1 MEYFDQESNS
11 KFIPTCVETSVG
23 VDRTILALLCHAY
36 DEDTAETKKEG
47 KEQDARVV
55 LRFPSKLAPVQAAV
69 LPLAK
74 KLSEPAE
81 KLYKDIRKHFRSEF
95 DVTGSIGKRYRRQ
108 DEIGTP
114 YCVTFDF
121 DSLEDNSVTLRDR
134 DTMSQERIS
143 MDKIINILQEKIC

>member
-1 MEYFDQESNS
+1 MEYFDQAGNR

-23 VDRTILALLCHAY
+23 VDRTMLALLCHAY
-36 DEDTAETKKEG
+36 DEDVAETKKEG
-47 KEQDARVV
+47 QAEDVRVV
-55 LRFPSKLAPVQAAV
+55 LRFPTKVAPVQVAI

-74 KLSEPAE
+74 KLADEA
-81 KLYKDIRKHFRSEF
+81 KQIYVDVRSSLRSAF

-121 DSLEDNSVTLRDR
+121 DSLEDQAVTVRHR
-134 DTMSQERIS
+134 DTMVQKRIAIDQLKTYLQ
-143 MDKIINILQEKIC
+143 DKI